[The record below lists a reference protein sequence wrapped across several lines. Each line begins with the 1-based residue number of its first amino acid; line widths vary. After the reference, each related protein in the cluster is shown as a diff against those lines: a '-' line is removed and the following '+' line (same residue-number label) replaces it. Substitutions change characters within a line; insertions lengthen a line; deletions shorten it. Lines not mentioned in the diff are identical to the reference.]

1 MANGYYLSAVIDD
14 RLLNPQH
21 LQTAITNLLLIQ
33 PALLQMLYELQMI
46 PLESSQQILDELA
59 PAVLDLLQLLES
71 VNAYIFSLVHS
82 ISSQL
87 NSAES
92 CISYVLLLQAGYF
105 LF

>member
-1 MANGYYLSAVIDD
+1 MTICKFILSVLISHS
-14 RLLNPQH
+14 QH
-21 LQTAITNLLLIQ
+21 LQTAIPNLLLIK
-33 PALLQMLYELQMI
+33 PALLQMCYEIRMI
-46 PLESSQQILDELA
+46 PLESSQQILNELA

-71 VNAYIFSLVHS
+71 VNTYIFSLVHS

>member
-1 MANGYYLSAVIDD
+1 M
-14 RLLNPQH
+14 
-21 LQTAITNLLLIQ
+21 LILILIS
-33 PALLQMLYELQMI
+33 LLQMLYELWVI
-46 PLESSQQILDELA
+46 PLESRKQILNELA
-59 PAVLDLLQLLES
+59 PAVFDLLQLLES